1 MGVRVSCGC
10 LDGLWVSGGLLACQ
24 LDWWWV
30 GESAGY
36 WVITRT
42 VWTVMLKSR
51 LPVLGCSF

>member
-1 MGVRVSCGC
+1 M
-10 LDGLWVSGGLLACQ
+10 SGGLLACQ
-24 LDWWWV
+24 LDCWWVGGWV